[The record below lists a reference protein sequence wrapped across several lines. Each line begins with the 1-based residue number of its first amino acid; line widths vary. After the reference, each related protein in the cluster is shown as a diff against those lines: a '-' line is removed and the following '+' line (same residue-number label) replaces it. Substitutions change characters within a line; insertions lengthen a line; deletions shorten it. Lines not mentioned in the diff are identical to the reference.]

1 MIALIQITLPAAAAG
16 YQISDSAGSR
26 TFALDGSPIAA
37 TEYSAVEWDVA
48 APAWYVAPPEPEPP
62 APVVEVPQEV
72 TMRQARL
79 ALFAAGLLPT
89 VDAAVAQ
96 IGGAAAIEWEYSGTV
111 RRDYGLV
118 AQLGPALGLTEAELD
133 GLFVVAGGL

>member
-1 MIALIQITLPAAAAG
+1 MIALIRITRPQFADG
-16 YQISDSAGSR
+16 YQISDSAG
-26 TFALDGSPIAA
+26 THTHALDGSPIAA
-37 TEYSAVEWDVA
+37 TEYYAIEWDVV
-48 APAWYVAPPEPEPP
+48 APAWYTAPSEPEP
-62 APVVEVPQEV
+62 APVAVEVPQEV

-118 AQLGPALGLTEAELD
+118 AQLGPLLGMDDAALDA
-133 GLFVVAGGL
+133 LFIAAGGL